1 MSRDASTEE
10 TALAW
15 MNRTYPGLTPEG
27 LSGLCALLAEP
38 GRALIALDF
47 DGTLAPIVLD
57 PAQARALPAAVTALA
72 DLATLV
78 GTLAVL
84 TGRPARTA
92 VEYAALDQVPGVVV
106 LGHYG
111 RQRWHD
117 GQLDAPPAPAGL
129 AIARERLPSVL
140 AAAAAAEGTW
150 VEDKGDALAVHT
162 RRAADPVAALGQV
175 RAPLLQL
182 AVECVHLERVEGK
195 GFDQIGH
202 GRNGHGARLLRGLDE
217 LLQLVVL
224 EEFGAEG
231 SHLRRANDRP
241 LSSSVDSVNEPG
253 SNHTHDRMESPP
265 EAQCTRTGVMS
276 SWNMKGARATS
287 PHPDQRFAEPVTL
300 SSTAR
305 ADVPLPRT
313 AFASGFNLLTF
324 GARRRS
330 EPKASRRGFQGG
342 RKRKCRTLRRVL
354 FLPGEGR

>member
-182 AVECVHLERVEGK
+182 AADTGLRAEPGRLVIELRPDGSDKGVALTGLAAERARSAVMFCGDDLGDRPAFAAVRRLRREGTP
-195 GFDQIGH
+195 GIAVCSGSAEVTDLAGE
-202 GRNGHGARLLRGLDE
+202 AD
-217 LLQLVVL
+217 LVVD
-224 EEFGAEG
+224 G
-231 SHLRRANDRP
+231 P
-241 LSSSVDSVNEPG
+241 PG
-253 SNHTHDRMESPP
+253 I
-265 EAQCTRTGVMS
+265 A
-276 SWNMKGARATS
+276 A
-287 PHPDQRFAEPVTL
+287 
-300 SSTAR
+300 
-305 ADVPLPRT
+305 
-313 AFASGFNLLTF
+313 LLA
-324 GARRRS
+324 GIA
-330 EPKASRRGFQGG
+330 AVVRGG
-342 RKRKCRTLRRVL
+342 
-354 FLPGEGR
+354 